1 MSNSLV
7 FLMSNLFKAHFAW
20 YIYCVSYDKY
30 PFLWENQEEMER
42 GREGGDLL
50 NKPTAAVAP
59 LLQCVVDTGTPSFDN
74 VSTGK
79 RERGRE
85 GGMKVGRDGDR
96 EGGREG
102 GRQGESV

>member
-1 MSNSLV
+1 MSNS
-7 FLMSNLFKAHFAW
+7 FKAHFAW

-30 PFLWENQEEMER
+30 PLLWENQGEMER
-42 GREGGDLL
+42 GREGDLL

-79 RERGRE
+79 RERGRK
-85 GGMKVGRDGDR
+85 GGMKGGRDEDR
-96 EGGREG
+96 EGGREEGREG
-102 GRQGESV
+102 GRECVRNGER